1 MHLMKGEYDL
11 EIDCKAVEDNNSYK
25 QLQESHG
32 ESGQLFRSLE
42 RVSFPVLGKLQFTV
56 KLKISIRTKVS
67 VATRQ
72 DSIIRDFLVA

>member
-1 MHLMKGEYDL
+1 MTWRSIQKHLKTTIL
-11 EIDCKAVEDNNSYK
+11 INNFK
-25 QLQESHG
+25 NAHG

-42 RVSFPVLGKLQFTV
+42 RLSFPVLGKQQFTV

-72 DSIIRDFLVA
+72 DSIIRDFLFA